1 MKTMKKNYLSIVGI
15 LMFLL
20 PLSVAGQELVWSN
33 TFDTPADVD
42 GWIFSDGNAN
52 GNQWV
57 QGQNILYNGTSLAYG
72 SAGVLRHSI
81 NLVPTG
87 NTTNF
92 TTENDWVI
100 SPEIDMTGSSGTIT
114 LAAYIGRQRTTH
126 TSVARNVWIYV
137 STPEK
142 PVPTVEDFQA
152 MIVLDEFGGPL
163 PSPYGSISGGNNPWP
178 SDLTQFMESL
188 VDISSVAGKR
198 IYIGFRSDR
207 RQDAQNINIDEI
219 AIYAEKI
226 SVNVPVAGVSL
237 NKNTLNLAIGTS
249 ETLTASVA
257 PADATNKEVVWSSSN
272 EAVATVDA
280 TGKVTAV
287 AAGTATI
294 TVTTTDGGKTAP
306 CAVSVTTASP
316 YSWLKVAAIIIE
328 GTIAKV
334 VGPDADKFT
343 KFYINNQAVELAA
356 GQADLTGKTGEL
368 SLKATTADASG
379 VIRLK
384 ISK

>member
-1 MKTMKKNYLSIVGI
+1 MS
-15 LMFLL
+15 LL
-20 PLSVAGQELVWSN
+20 PLSVVGQELVWSN

-42 GWIFSDGNAN
+42 GWTFSDGNAN

-87 NTTNF
+87 NATNF
-92 TTENDWVI
+92 STENDWVI
-100 SPEIDMTGSSGTIT
+100 SPEIDLTGSSGTIT

-126 TSVARNVWIYV
+126 TSVSRNVWIYV

-152 MIVLDEFGGPL
+152 LISLDQFGGPL
-163 PSPYGSISGGNNPWP
+163 PSSYGSISGGSNPWP
-178 SDLTQFMESL
+178 SDLTQFIESL

-207 RQDAQNINIDEI
+207 RQDAQNINIDEL
-219 AIYAEKI
+219 AIYAEKNT
-226 SVNVPVAGVSL
+226 VNVPVTSVSL
-237 NKNTLNLAIGTS
+237 NKTTLSLVAGTS

-257 PADATNKEVVWSSSN
+257 PADATNAEVTWSSSN

-287 AAGTATI
+287 TAGTATI
-294 TVTTTDGGKTAP
+294 TVTTTDGSKTAQ
-306 CAVSVTTASP
+306 CAATATAANP
-316 YSWLKVAAIIIE
+316 YSWLKAAAIAVE

-343 KFYINNQAVELAA
+343 KFFINDQPVELST
-356 GQADLTGKTGEL
+356 GQVDLAGKTGEL

>member
-1 MKTMKKNYLSIVGI
+1 MKTMKKNYLSIVG
-15 LMFLL
+15 LFMLLL

-42 GWIFSDGNAN
+42 GWKFSDGNTN

-57 QGQNILYNGTSLAYG
+57 QGQNIYYNGTSLAYG

-87 NTTNF
+87 NATNF
-92 TTENDWVI
+92 STENDWVI
-100 SPEIDMTGSSGTIT
+100 SPEIDLTGSSGTIT
-114 LAAYIGRQRTTH
+114 LAAYIGRQRPTH
-126 TSVARNVWIYV
+126 TGVRRNVWIYV

-142 PVPTVEDFQA
+142 PAPTVEDFQA
-152 MIVLDEFGGPL
+152 LIVLDEFGGPL
-163 PSPYGSISGGNNPWP
+163 PSSYGIISGGTNAWP
-178 SDLTQFMESL
+178 SDLTQFIESL
-188 VDISSVAGKR
+188 VDISSVAGKK

-219 AIYAEKI
+219 AIYAEKN
-226 SVNVPVAGVSL
+226 SVNVPVTSVSL
-237 NKNTLNLAIGTS
+237 TKTTLSLVAGAS
-249 ETLTASVA
+249 EALTASVA
-257 PADATNKEVVWSSSN
+257 PADATNKEVTWSSSN

-294 TVTTTDGGKTAP
+294 TVTTVDGSKTAQ
-306 CAVSVTTASP
+306 CAVTVATASP
-316 YSWLKVAAIIIE
+316 YSWLKVAAITVE
-328 GTIAKV
+328 GAIAKV
-334 VGPDADKFT
+334 VGPDADTFT
-343 KFYINNQAVELAA
+343 KFYINGQAVELSA
-356 GQADLTGKTGEL
+356 GQVDLTGKTGEL
-368 SLKATTADASG
+368 SLKATTSDASG